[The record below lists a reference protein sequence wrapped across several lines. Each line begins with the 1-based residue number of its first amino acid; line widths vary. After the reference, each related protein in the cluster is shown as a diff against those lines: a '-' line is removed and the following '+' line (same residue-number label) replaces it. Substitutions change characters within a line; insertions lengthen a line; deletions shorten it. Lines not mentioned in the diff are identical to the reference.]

1 MASTEEFKI
10 KTEVEIDTK
19 SAEAKLKNFTD
30 PKNSRKIPVEIK
42 LKENDKALESD
53 LKSLGKSISRNLTIS
68 PGSIE
73 GFQKLE
79 KSLNNMKST
88 LKDMEGLLGKDK
100 LHIIDSEVL
109 DPKIFTKSIKT
120 LENFVKKVEKK
131 FDDLDKAKNKF
142 GGQSTSGKPLEVDV
156 DIEKAQYKLEKFGN
170 KVDLL
175 RYKFNN
181 LDLNIVGVGNV
192 EKIENRLDSLYQKAR
207 KNAFSGKPIMTPD
220 VDLEMKNLR
229 EMLNLLRK
237 VQTQFNNFQ
246 NIRVNLGDNV
256 DVDSLNKV
264 EHAFKEIFDRIT
276 SMDDLSLGF
285 NADALLHSLRNVNR
299 ELNQSKEH
307 FSSVKRIASDFKNEI
322 ASYTIGEALGE
333 VTVDFARDIGRAYIE
348 LDRSM
353 RDIKKVAAPQ
363 DIDTVDKLQNIRRE
377 AISVAKDVGMS
388 SSDVQQSIASALQ
401 AGIGGMKE
409 SIEVAKQSMI
419 LANVGD
425 MTQDAAS
432 KAINTVVKSFRLDP
446 LKEFQ
451 IEVGNTKQKT
461 TELKNAMDL
470 MNYAGNNFAIGTD
483 GIAEAMRRGGSVLA
497 SYNVSL
503 QDSVGLIT
511 ATNEALQD
519 PARVGNG
526 LKTIAINLAGMKA
539 SAKDG
544 SIDMNKTAMALKQ
557 IAGVDVFEDKK
568 TGKLKNMVQVLD
580 EVQNK
585 WGQLTDAQ
593 QKALSESIAGKL
605 ICQSIK
611 KLIELIVGCIGQ
623 LDCKIKVVREPKS
636 YKDMVIPRVVISNTI
651 CNA

>member
-1 MASTEEFKI
+1 MS
-10 KTEVEIDTK
+10 
-19 SAEAKLKNFTD
+19 
-30 PKNSRKIPVEIK
+30 
-42 LKENDKALESD
+42 
-53 LKSLGKSISRNLTIS
+53 
-68 PGSIE
+68 
-73 GFQKLE
+73 
-79 KSLNNMKST
+79 
-88 LKDMEGLLGKDK
+88 
-100 LHIIDSEVL
+100 
-109 DPKIFTKSIKT
+109 
-120 LENFVKKVEKK
+120 
-131 FDDLDKAKNKF
+131 
-142 GGQSTSGKPLEVDV
+142 
-156 DIEKAQYKLEKFGN
+156 
-170 KVDLL
+170 
-175 RYKFNN
+175 
-181 LDLNIVGVGNV
+181 
-192 EKIENRLDSLYQKAR
+192 
-207 KNAFSGKPIMTPD
+207 PD
-220 VDLEMKNLR
+220 VDKEMKNLR

-246 NIRVNLGDNV
+246 NVRVDLGDKV
-256 DVDSLNKV
+256 DVSSLDKV
-264 EHAFKEIFDRIT
+264 ENAFREVFNRIS
-276 SMDDLSLGF
+276 SMDDLTLDF
-285 NADALLHSLRNVNR
+285 NADALLSTLKNVNR
-299 ELNQSKEH
+299 ELNQSKDR
-307 FSSVKRIASDFKNEI
+307 FSSIKKIASDFKEEI

-333 VTVDFARDIGRAYIE
+333 ATVDLARDVGQAYLE

-353 RDIKKVAAPQ
+353 RDIKKVADPG
-363 DIDTVDKLQNIRRE
+363 DINTVEKLNNIRKE

-388 SSDVQQSIASALQ
+388 SSDVQQSIAAALQ

-483 GIAEAMRRGGSVLA
+483 GIAEAMRRGGAVLA

-568 TGKLKNMVQVLD
+568 AGKLKNMVQVLD
-580 EVQNK
+580 EVQDK
-585 WGQLTDAQ
+585 WGQLSDAQ

-651 CNA
+651 RNA